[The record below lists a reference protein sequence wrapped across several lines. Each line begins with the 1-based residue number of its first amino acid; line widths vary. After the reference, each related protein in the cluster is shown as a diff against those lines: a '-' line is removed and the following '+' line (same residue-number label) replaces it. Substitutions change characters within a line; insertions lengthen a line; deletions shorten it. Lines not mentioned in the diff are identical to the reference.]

1 MATYTTCTTVDGV
14 WDGVPGV
21 DLAIGIIGA
30 IGLVA
35 TAVWLALMAFG
46 AASLTPASLAVAATL
61 LAMECLTAINLLHK
75 VRSYFFDHRLICL
88 GDDRCAIAHVIT
100 IEDNGDGDKSMNTVL
115 APATYD
121 TSEPDY
127 RAMFQ
132 PAQLVYVD
140 PGLAVRGFSLDPTAV
155 RESASP
161 SSFGRGALPFF
172 HCEVEGTKL
181 DSWTTALIA
190 YLWTLFAL
198 ATAALVL
205 AGIVTALGP
214 IAWVLW
220 IAIALLILL
229 AALFG
234 LSLGDEETG
243 SAPAGPIGDAIP
255 GPAGPIITDDGGN
268 AVNLGDFVAL
278 IGRPVCDTGH
288 NPRCW
293 DELHPVKG
301 IAKIQESEYNLVAAT
316 HTDGDLYDRYCNAL
330 RDFVDNVGTVKQ
342 GLTATDDDGKPLLT
356 CLEHPAIG

>member
-1 MATYTTCTTVDGV
+1 
-14 WDGVPGV
+14 
-21 DLAIGIIGA
+21 
-30 IGLVA
+30 
-35 TAVWLALMAFG
+35 
-46 AASLTPASLAVAATL
+46 
-61 LAMECLTAINLLHK
+61 
-75 VRSYFFDHRLICL
+75 
-88 GDDRCAIAHVIT
+88 
-100 IEDNGDGDKSMNTVL
+100 MNTVL

-229 AALFG
+229 AALF
-234 LSLGDEETG
+234 
-243 SAPAGPIGDAIP
+243 
-255 GPAGPIITDDGGN
+255 
-268 AVNLGDFVAL
+268 
-278 IGRPVCDTGH
+278 RPVAGRRRDRQCARRSDRGRDTRAGGSDHYRRWRQRRQSRRLRCAYRSARLRHRPQSALLGRATPGQGH
-288 NPRCW
+288 CEDP
-293 DELHPVKG
+293 G
-301 IAKIQESEYNLVAAT
+301 IRIQPSRGHA
-316 HTDGDLYDRYCNAL
+316 HGR
-330 RDFVDNVGTVKQ
+330 
-342 GLTATDDDGKPLLT
+342 
-356 CLEHPAIG
+356 